1 VLIVFITKFDINAPP
16 APGHLSEPE

>member
-1 VLIVFITKFDINAPP
+1 VLIVFITKFDINVPP